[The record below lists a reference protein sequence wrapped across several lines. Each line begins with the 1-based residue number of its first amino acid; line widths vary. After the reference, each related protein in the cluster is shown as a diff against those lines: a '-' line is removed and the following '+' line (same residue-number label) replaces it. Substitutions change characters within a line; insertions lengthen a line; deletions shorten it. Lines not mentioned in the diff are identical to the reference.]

1 MKKSSLRHTA
11 EKFEIPYIDISLSR
25 GAKINSWISP
35 IDCRAV
41 RVEDVVLDS
50 FKLNGWRG
58 YSGEGG
64 LILNL
69 IKAMSFEQ
77 IAPRNR
83 STCIEALYA
92 QNVAF
97 DEDRFSPEELLN
109 NVAKADARTI
119 ERNFDLMA
127 SRENI
132 SYKYEGISFTSSTSM
147 LDYFP
152 GLERWMF
159 IELFKVTGNELIYN
173 IASKFIQAPYE
184 YRRGWPDLTI
194 WRDNELKFVEVKAPG
209 DKLQNSQK
217 VIIEN
222 FAKPFG
228 LNFVLAGV
236 IETNA

>member
-25 GAKINSWISP
+25 EAKINSWISP

-41 RVEDVVLDS
+41 RVEDAVLDS

-132 SYKYEGISFTSSTSM
+132 SYK

-194 WRDNELKFVEVKAPG
+194 WRDNELKFVEVKAPR

-217 VIIEN
+217 VIIKN